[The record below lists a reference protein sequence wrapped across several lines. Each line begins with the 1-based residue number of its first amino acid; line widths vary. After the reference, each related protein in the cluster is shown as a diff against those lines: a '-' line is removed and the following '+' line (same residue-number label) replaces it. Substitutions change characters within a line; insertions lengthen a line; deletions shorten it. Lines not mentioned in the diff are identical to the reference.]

1 MPQQLLHYLELS
13 PHTSQQSRVGV
24 PEGMPSEPLLNSE
37 SSRHGTNVFAQDR
50 LAPVW
55 SSASVTPACENP
67 ILGLDV
73 GTSFLHSTEES
84 LRVRCIGTGFCGSST
99 PRLAMMRVKTQSS
112 CDPKFSYC
120 RNLQSIDDSLRSICG

>member
-73 GTSFLHSTEES
+73 RTTFSPQHRSVSES
-84 LRVRCIGTGFCGSST
+84 PMHWHGLLRVFYAEAGNDEGE
-99 PRLAMMRVKTQSS
+99 
-112 CDPKFSYC
+112 DP
-120 RNLQSIDDSLRSICG
+120 IELRSQVLVLQKFTVD